1 MLLLPH
7 LYIKVLKKYQ
17 KNVWKNFIDI
27 FESFLNQSHIVL
39 IQSVLTRYPK
49 AELVKSAS
57 AKSVILT
64 LEDMFDLFGNT
75 I

>member
-39 IQSVLTRYPK
+39 IQGVLTRYPK

-64 LEDMFDLFGNT
+64 LEDMFDLFGNA

>member
-64 LEDMFDLFGNT
+64 LEDMFDLFGNA

>member
-7 LYIKVLKKYQ
+7 LHIKVLKKYQ

-64 LEDMFDLFGNT
+64 LEDMFDLFGNA